1 MGDELLMP
9 YIPPERRKELDLKF
23 NPKTAGE
30 LNYVLTTQL
39 VNYVFLHGESYQ
51 SYNDIMG
58 ALEGAKLEIYR
69 RQIAQYEDVK
79 ARENGDVY

>member
-1 MGDELLMP
+1 MP
-9 YIPPERRKELDLKF
+9 YIPPARRKELDLKF
-23 NPKTAGE
+23 DPKTAGE

-69 RQIAQYEDVK
+69 RQIAQYEDDK